1 MSWYKSA
8 YDEAL
13 LFQTP
18 TVFGANGFGDGN
30 GSEVVVGDQHLIDL
44 IREAFGGGNGMGN
57 GDTIIPVYIG
67 QERIDE
73 IVVRANQRQA
83 LLSGGR

>member
-1 MSWYKSA
+1 M
-8 YDEAL
+8 
-13 LFQTP
+13 FQTP

-30 GSEVVVGDQHLIDL
+30 GNEVVVGDEHLIDL
-44 IREAFGGGNGMGN
+44 IREAFGGQGMG
-57 GDTIIPVYIG
+57 GDIIIPVSIG

-73 IVVRANQRQA
+73 IVIRAGQRQA

>member
-8 YDEAL
+8 YDEAMI
-13 LFQTP
+13 FQQP

-44 IREAFGGGNGMGN
+44 IREAFSGGVTN